1 MYASTCQG
9 KKVPGVAGAG
19 ARYAMKKIK
28 SSKNGWVGI
37 DESDAKLANQD
48 IDDDLS
54 HSLDRIHLQKYRTM
68 IERSY
73 DTRGIRRQHTDL
85 SIQRDIALKLDL
97 DSALSRP
104 PRSKLER
111 PGSSLADSGRTAGGR
126 RHRTET
132 PTNGRQKKRR
142 NATAAA
148 PNREHLL
155 RSRSTASFS
164 DKSKSNEN
172 RERTLSVD
180 SELSEISKSGSSE
193 TSTSTETDN
202 VSVITAGT
210 QPRLLRRN
218 RPSTVSGDR
227 ILERANGH
235 TSDPYYGKSPY
246 TLTTST
252 YSLSGAAFSPTP
264 ARRRPRPKTAV
275 PPSRATRNSR
285 AEAQSLRLLKSK
297 THIDELLGSE
307 IEARRKALEEQR
319 KTLKEET
326 ERKLREKVENFC
338 QRLDEFKKQQ
348 KDEANMFRPSV
359 RQFSF
364 ANF

>member
-1 MYASTCQG
+1 MYTATSQD

-19 ARYAMKKIK
+19 ARYAKKKIK

-73 DTRGIRRQHTDL
+73 NTRGIRRQHTDL

-111 PGSSLADSGRTAGGR
+111 PGSSLADSGRTAAGR
-126 RHRTET
+126 RPRTAT

-142 NATAAA
+142 NATAVA
-148 PNREHLL
+148 PNSDRLL
-155 RSRSTASFS
+155 RSRSASSFT
-164 DKSKSNEN
+164 DKSKLDEK
-172 RERTLSVD
+172 RGRTLSTD
-180 SELSEISKSGSSE
+180 SELSVISKSSE
-193 TSTSTETDN
+193 TSTSTEADDI
-202 VSVITAGT
+202 SVVTAST
-210 QPRLLRRN
+210 QPRLLRRD

-227 ILERANGH
+227 ILERAN
-235 TSDPYYGKSPY
+235 SRDNDPYYGKSPY

-252 YSLSGAAFSPTP
+252 FTLSGAARSPNP
-264 ARRRPRPKTAV
+264 VRGRPRPKTAV
-275 PPSRATRNSR
+275 PQSRTRNSR

-307 IEARRKALEEQR
+307 IEARRKAHEEQR
-319 KTLKEET
+319 KALKEET

-348 KDEANMFRPSV
+348 KDEANMFRS
-359 RQFSF
+359 RHFNF

>member
-1 MYASTCQG
+1 MYSGSVQD

-19 ARYAMKKIK
+19 ARYAKKKIK

-68 IERSY
+68 IERTY

-85 SIQRDIALKLDL
+85 SIQRDIAQKLDL

-111 PGSSLADSGRTAGGR
+111 PGSSFLADSGRTAAGSR
-126 RHRTET
+126 RPRTAT
-132 PTNGRQKKRR
+132 PTNGRQKNRR
-142 NATAAA
+142 NATAVA

-155 RSRSTASFS
+155 RSRSAASFS
-164 DKSKSNEN
+164 GKTESDEK
-172 RERTLSVD
+172 RERTFSVD

-193 TSTSTETDN
+193 TSTSTEADN
-202 VSVITAGT
+202 MSVVTAGT

-227 ILERANGH
+227 VLERTNRRDN
-235 TSDPYYGKSPY
+235 DPYYGKSPY

-252 YSLSGAAFSPTP
+252 YSLSGAALSPNP
-264 ARRRPRPKTAV
+264 ARGRPRPKTAV
-275 PPSRATRNSR
+275 PPTRATLRNSR

-319 KTLKEET
+319 KALKEET

-348 KDEANMFRPSV
+348 KDEAKMFRPK
-359 RQFSF
+359 FSF
-364 ANF
+364 ADF